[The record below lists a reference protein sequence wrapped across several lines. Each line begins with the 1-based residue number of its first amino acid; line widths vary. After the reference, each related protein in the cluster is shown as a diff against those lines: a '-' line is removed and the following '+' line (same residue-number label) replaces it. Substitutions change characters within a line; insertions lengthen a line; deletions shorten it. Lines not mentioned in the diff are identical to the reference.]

1 MDWPFRL
8 SPPEK
13 GRQFAAEM
21 SRLTRLHY
29 EGCNLYKSYVD
40 NFGFKSE
47 GFSDVAEVPFVPVR
61 FFKEFELL
69 SVPEAQ
75 IVKKM
80 TSSGTSGQPSR
91 IFLDKVTALGQ
102 TRALSSIMA
111 GYIGSKRLPMLVID
125 TPEVVSNRNVFSA
138 RAAGV
143 TGFSIFARD
152 RVFALDANLELDVDI
167 VQDFLAKHAGQ
178 DFMIFGFT
186 HLIYSQLVT
195 GLRNLG
201 SVVDLSNGIL
211 VHGGGWKKLEALR
224 ISEADFKAELRKLT
238 GLRRVHNYYGMVE
251 QTGSIFVECE
261 HGNMHASDYSEVIV
275 RDPVTFSV
283 LPKNEAGV
291 LQLMSTLPLSYPG
304 HSLLTEDV
312 GEVISDDVCLCGRN
326 GKSIKI
332 HGRLERAEVRG
343 CSDSYV

>member
-1 MDWPFRL
+1 MDWPYKL

-29 EGCNLYKSYVD
+29 EGCNFYKSYVD
-40 NFGFKSE
+40 NFGFKS
-47 GFSDVAEVPFVPVR
+47 GNFDDVSQVPFVPVR

-69 SVPEAQ
+69 SVPETE

-143 TGFSIFARD
+143 TGFSIFARE
-152 RVFALDANLELDVDI
+152 RAFALNENLDLDFDI
-167 VQDFLAKHAGQ
+167 LQDFLARHSGQ
-178 DFMIFGFT
+178 EFMIFGFT
-186 HLIYSQLVT
+186 HLIYSQLVI
-195 GLRNLG
+195 GLRKLG
-201 SVVDLSNGIL
+201 SVLDLSNGIL
-211 VHGGGWKKLEALR
+211 VHGGGWKKLEALKV
-224 ISEADFKAELRKLT
+224 SDTQFKAELKELS
-238 GLRRVHNYYGMVE
+238 GLHRVHNYYGMVE

-283 LPKNEAGV
+283 LPQNEAGV

-312 GEVISDDVCLCGRN
+312 GEIVSDDVCLCGRN

-343 CSDSYV
+343 CSDSYA

>member
-1 MDWPFRL
+1 MDGPYRL
-8 SPPEK
+8 TPPEK
-13 GRQFAAEM
+13 GKHFAAEM
-21 SRLTRLHY
+21 SRLTQLHY
-29 EGCNLYKSYVD
+29 EGCNLYKSYID
-40 NFGFKSE
+40 NFGFKS
-47 GFSDVAEVPFVPVR
+47 GDFSDVAEVPFLPVR

-69 SVPEAQ
+69 SVPEAE

-125 TPEVVSNRNVFSA
+125 TPEVISNRNVFSA

-167 VQDFLAKHAGQ
+167 VQDFLARHAGQ

-186 HLIYSQLVT
+186 HLIYSQLVI

-201 SVVDLSNGIL
+201 SIVDLSNGIL

-261 HGNMHASDYSEVIV
+261 HGHMHASDYSEVIV
-275 RDPVTFSV
+275 RDPVTFAV

-291 LQLMSTLPLSYPG
+291 LQLMSTLPISYPG

-312 GEVISDDVCLCGRN
+312 GEIISDDVCLCGRN

>member
-1 MDWPFRL
+1 MDWPYKL
-8 SPPEK
+8 SPQEK
-13 GRQFAAEM
+13 RSYFAAEM
-21 SRLTRLHY
+21 SRLTQLHY
-29 EGCNLYKSYVD
+29 DGCNFYRSYVD
-40 NFGFKSE
+40 KFGFKSG
-47 GFSDVAEVPFVPVR
+47 GFDSVAEVPFVPVR
-61 FFKEFELL
+61 FFKEFDLL
-69 SVPEAQ
+69 SVPEAE

-111 GYIGSKRLPMLVID
+111 GYVGSKRLPMLVID
-125 TPEVVSNRNVFSA
+125 TPEVISSRNVFSA

-167 VQDFLAKHAGQ
+167 LQDFLAKHSGQ

-186 HLIYSQLVT
+186 HLIYSQLVI
-195 GLRNLG
+195 GLRKFG
-201 SVVDLSNGIL
+201 SVIDLSNGIL
-211 VHGGGWKKLEALR
+211 VHGGGWKKLEVLR
-224 ISEADFKAELRKLT
+224 VSDAEFKAELRQLT

-261 HGNMHASDYSEVIV
+261 HGYMHASDYSEVIV

-312 GEVISDDVCLCGRN
+312 GEILSDDVCLCGRN

>member
-1 MDWPFRL
+1 
-8 SPPEK
+8 
-13 GRQFAAEM
+13 
-21 SRLTRLHY
+21 
-29 EGCNLYKSYVD
+29 
-40 NFGFKSE
+40 
-47 GFSDVAEVPFVPVR
+47 VPFVPVR

-186 HLIYSQLVT
+186 HLIYSQLVI
-195 GLRNLG
+195 GLQNLG
-201 SVVDLSNGIL
+201 SIVDLSNGIL

>member
-1 MDWPFRL
+1 MDWPYRL
-8 SPPEK
+8 TPPEK
-13 GRQFAAEM
+13 GKHFAAEM
-21 SRLTRLHY
+21 SRLTQLHY
-29 EGCNLYKSYVD
+29 EGCNLYKRYVD
-40 NFGFKSE
+40 NFGFKSG

-69 SVPEAQ
+69 SVPEAE

-102 TRALSSIMA
+102 TRALSAIMA

-152 RVFALDANLELDVDI
+152 RVFALDANLELDIDI

-195 GLRNLG
+195 GLRNLR